1 MDYDMG
7 IADRVARLAALIIDS
22 GLSDEF
28 RGQAAKLAGSIS
40 EDDITDLEHLF
51 HPPPPEP
58 DTYDFQKHGLGG
70 WISACQFAA
79 FELLYNMGEPALP
92 FLRKIA
98 WGPYDWTQGNAI
110 EIMIRFAARGIAT
123 EAIVEDV
130 KRNFPDI
137 RYEAQ
142 LYALEPLMP
151 LLDTDEKL
159 VELFDQLKHCAAFA
173 GIHAELAKD
182 L

>member
-1 MDYDMG
+1 MG
-7 IADRVARLAALIIDS
+7 ITDRVARLAALILDS

-28 RGQAAKLAGSIS
+28 RAQAEKLAGSIS
-40 EDDITDLEHLF
+40 EEDVTDLERLF
-51 HPPPPEP
+51 HHPPPEP

-79 FELLYNMGEPALP
+79 FELLYNMGEPAMPL
-92 FLRKIA
+92 LRKIA

-110 EIMIRFAARGIAT
+110 EIMLRFAARGIAT

-130 KRNFPDI
+130 KQNFPDI

-159 VELFDQLKHCAAFA
+159 AELFDRLKNCTAFA
-173 GIHAELAKD
+173 ETYAELAKD
-182 L
+182 M

>member
-1 MDYDMG
+1 MG
-7 IADRVARLAALIIDS
+7 ITDGVARLAALILDG

-28 RGQAAKLAGSIS
+28 RGQAVKLAASIS
-40 EDDITDLEHLF
+40 EEDITDLERLF
-51 HPPPPEP
+51 HDPPPEP
-58 DTYDFQKHGLGG
+58 DTYDFRKHGLGG

-79 FELLYNMGEPALP
+79 FELLYNLGEPALP
-92 FLRKIA
+92 FLRKVA

-110 EIMIRFAARGIAT
+110 EIMIRLAARGIAT

-130 KRNFPDI
+130 KRRFPDI

-151 LLDTDEKL
+151 LLDTDETL
-159 VELFDQLKHCAAFA
+159 ADLFDRLKHCVAFA
-173 GIHAELAKD
+173 ETYAELAED